1 MRIPRSPAQYSW
13 KWAIAN
19 PSKSAYPLYRADVV
33 LLNGIEESNE
43 SLRERVSPVVIQDG
57 GGSCNQEWWIG
68 FCGSCESFLLI
79 WLPWKET
86 PGPSSDP
93 ASTRIREFGES
104 VLREASV

>member
-1 MRIPRSPAQYSW
+1 MRIPPSPARYSW

-68 FCGSCESFLLI
+68 FCGSVDSFQ
-79 WLPWKET
+79 WNGFPGKGT
-86 PGPSSDP
+86 PGPMKDP
-93 ASTRIREFGES
+93 ALTRIREFGES
-104 VLREASV
+104 VLRKASV